1 MILPQAGI
9 LLELDVA
16 PGTGAVISRLPE
28 HPEQVHHF
36 VVRAVAEGGHS
47 AWSETISTAA
57 PSRQPQADADAGQF
71 QTAVLSVID
80 NQALA
85 DRNPVARAATRLN
98 VPREV
103 TGRYQSR
110 EAIALDWNDVP
121 GAHAYR
127 VRVWDPAGVKWS
139 VLPNDQ
145 FQVDFDGSQARV
157 RFSFLDDF
165 AFDMKEKLL
174 FSVKAVG
181 ETGGSSWSKP
191 IDIDLILDTPR
202 GLSGQWQG
210 NGLRLDWPDVPLA
223 DFYEVRFR
231 SSAYANA
238 QWIMLS
244 EATDVGWNMDGSSA
258 DIDLL
263 PNSGTF
269 DFQVRAITGDYEVCS
284 AWSNVF
290 AISPLGTQGDPPPG
304 TTPDTPPGTT
314 PDTPPGTTPGTPPG
328 TTPGTPP
335 GTTPGTPPGTTPEG
349 SGNTTPGT
357 SQATTPTPQAH
368 LQATPTRSRPAPTP
382 TRTPTRRN
390 TPPAPTPTPTPDGD
404 GGTGPGGGDG
414 DGSGDGSGGTG
425 PGGGGGDGGTG
436 PGRVIPILDKVDLME
451 MPDNKYTIKVYEE
464 IAQLSELCEDKGG
477 SWDGDMKKCYALLP
491 DDDLKSL
498 YIFVEI
504 PSDVNP
510 IDDYCQITLNGQIHW
525 LTCGTLFQFPYLGSF
540 GVDSELEI
548 KGFVKFANSN
558 TCYPFNWERTDPGE
572 LVNPGCYPGNKDS
585 QG

>member
-9 LLELDVA
+9 QLELDVV
-16 PGTGAVISRLPE
+16 PGPGAVISRLPE

-36 VVRAVAEGGHS
+36 VVRAVAEGVHS

-57 PSRQPQADADAGQF
+57 PSRQPQADADAGQL
-71 QTAVLSVID
+71 QTSVLSVID

-85 DRNPVARAATRLN
+85 DRNPVGRAATRLN
-98 VPREV
+98 APREV
-103 TGRYQSR
+103 AGRYQSR
-110 EAIALDWNDVP
+110 EAIALDWNVVP

-139 VLPNDQ
+139 VLPNDR
-145 FQVDFDGSQARV
+145 FQVVFDGSQARV

-181 ETGGSSWSKP
+181 DTGGSSWSKP
-191 IDIDLILDTPR
+191 IGIDLILDTPR
-202 GLSGQWQG
+202 GLSGQWRG

-231 SSAYANA
+231 SNAYANA

-263 PNSGTF
+263 PNSETF

-290 AISPLGTQGDPPPG
+290 AISPLGQPGDPP
-304 TTPDTPPGTT
+304 
-314 PDTPPGTTPGTPPG
+314 PGTPPG
-328 TTPGTPP
+328 TTPEGS
-335 GTTPGTPPGTTPEG
+335 GDTTPGTPPGTTPEG
-349 SGNTTPGT
+349 SGDTTPGT

-368 LQATPTRSRPAPTP
+368 LQATPTRSRPTPTP

-404 GGTGPGGGDG
+404 GGTGPGGGEG
-414 DGSGDGSGGTG
+414 GSSGDGSGGTG

-436 PGRVIPILDKVDLME
+436 PGRVIPFLDKVNLVPVPDS
-451 MPDNKYTIKVYEE
+451 DNKKRYTIKVFEE
-464 IAQLSELCEDKGG
+464 IILPEPPLSELCKGKGG
-477 SWDGDMKKCYALLP
+477 SWDPDVEKCYASLP
-491 DDDLKSL
+491 DDDLKLL
-498 YIFVEI
+498 YIYVDI
-504 PSDVNP
+504 PSNP
-510 IDDYCQITLNGQIHW
+510 EEETCLNFLNMEDFCSNKGS
-525 LTCGTLFQFPYLGSF
+525 LFQFPYRLGSF
-540 GVDSELEI
+540 SWTVDGVEQDEDDI
-548 KGFVKFANSN
+548 KGFVKFANLN
-558 TCYPFNWERTDPGE
+558 TCYPFNWKRENPGE
-572 LVNPGCYPGNKDS
+572 LVNPGCYPGNKNS
-585 QG
+585 QD